1 MFKCCVVCKF
11 NMIWYDMNLR
21 GRTVVGSSSLVGC
34 RSRCAL
40 SSPFASQ
47 TSPLRRCLG
56 ACRIVSS
63 PRRRRR
69 PHDRSA
75 VTRRVHREDARLA
88 TSHQYVNV
96 TWLIIVHSYRCYQS
110 RRRWGAG
117 LTPLHDANQPH
128 QSPSRPCVN
137 ERNDVFGVERSDLVI
152 RTKQLASSNTVYIF
166 MYSYLQLSI
175 SFPKTDT
182 HTFLSLP
189 LSLIPP
195 QLSTSPCMFVVPR
208 RQSDVAN
215 YTSLR
220 RPTVNHLSTPRRPNA
235 AMAPTLD

>member
-1 MFKCCVVCKF
+1 
-11 NMIWYDMNLR
+11 MNLR

-96 TWLIIVHSYRCYQS
+96 TSLIIVHSYRCYQS

-182 HTFLSLP
+182 HTHFSLSLS
-189 LSLIPP
+189 LSHSTTTIHISVHVRRAAPP
-195 QLSTSPCMFVVPR
+195 IR
-208 RQSDVAN
+208 R
-215 YTSLR
+215 R
-220 RPTVNHLSTPRRPNA
+220 
-235 AMAPTLD
+235 